1 MSSTSAL
8 PSLPNLNNAHVVVV
22 GDVMVDRYW
31 HGDATRVSQEAP
43 VPVMDI
49 GHVEDRPGGAAN
61 VALNVA
67 ALGAACTLIGVVG
80 DDAAAESLRQTLSAA
95 GVNCEFVV
103 AQEFA
108 TITKV
113 RVIAQQQ
120 QVLRADFETTVPR
133 MVADDVAYRLASV
146 LHIAAQEDRAVNA
159 LVLEDY
165 EKGTLVDPQSLIE
178 QADQAQFPVIVDPK
192 HKPLSAWAGAAVVK
206 PNEQELRRWLEH
218 WPSDAELPAELER
231 LRNEYDIGALVV
243 TRGSVGIVVADG
255 AAVPLQVPARR
266 VDVFDVTGAGD
277 TVAATLAAAIAG
289 GLGVR
294 PAARLANLAA
304 SIAVTRTGTVA
315 VSAPELRALAQQEG
329 RADRGLLMPEQLL
342 EFAQRARADKQT
354 IVFTNGCFD
363 ILHAGHVAYLEE
375 ARALGDRLVVAINAD
390 DSVTRLKGEGRPVNS
405 LERRAAVLAALSSV
419 DWVVAFAEDTPE
431 NLLRALQPEVLVKGG
446 DYTTDTVVGAEIVQG
461 YGGEVAVLSLVDGV
475 STTKI
480 VDQLR
485 G

>member
-1 MSSTSAL
+1 M
-8 PSLPNLNNAHVVVV
+8 
-22 GDVMVDRYW
+22 
-31 HGDATRVSQEAP
+31 
-43 VPVMDI
+43 
-49 GHVEDRPGGAAN
+49 
-61 VALNVA
+61 
-67 ALGAACTLIGVVG
+67 
-80 DDAAAESLRQTLSAA
+80 
-95 GVNCEFVV
+95 
-103 AQEFA
+103 
-108 TITKV
+108 
-113 RVIAQQQ
+113 
-120 QVLRADFETTVPR
+120 
-133 MVADDVAYRLASV
+133 
-146 LHIAAQEDRAVNA
+146 
-159 LVLEDY
+159 
-165 EKGTLVDPQSLIE
+165 
-178 QADQAQFPVIVDPK
+178 
-192 HKPLSAWAGAAVVK
+192 
-206 PNEQELRRWLEH
+206 
-218 WPSDAELPAELER
+218 
-231 LRNEYDIGALVV
+231 
-243 TRGSVGIVVADG
+243 
-255 AAVPLQVPARR
+255 
-266 VDVFDVTGAGD
+266 
-277 TVAATLAAAIAG
+277 
-289 GLGVR
+289 R